1 MGRVFRSTMVFAAS
15 ASLTF
20 SLLLW
25 TVSGQDMF
33 QSLRGTQQDAQAT
46 PALAEATGAAMNTS
60 SAINYAAFIQT
71 LNTTMTSEDRDVILF
86 ESLVA
91 LGNQAQSSSADAC
104 NSGLLGY
111 AVKKYPSATN
121 CLAPCHGS
129 CSAVNAI
136 MGGYMTRG
144 GQPGAMKVACQRA
157 GELDCLFNHIGPCM
171 EFVDKAKGFGLSIP
185 TSREQLRN
193 ECR

>member
-1 MGRVFRSTMVFAAS
+1 MG
-15 ASLTF
+15 
-20 SLLLW
+20 
-25 TVSGQDMF
+25 
-33 QSLRGTQQDAQAT
+33 
-46 PALAEATGAAMNTS
+46 
-60 SAINYAAFIQT
+60 
-71 LNTTMTSEDRDVILF
+71 NTTMTSEDRDVILF

-91 LGNQAQSSSADAC
+91 LGNQALISSADSC

-136 MGGYMTRG
+136 MGGYMTQG
-144 GQPGAMKVACQRA
+144 GQRGAMRVACSRA
-157 GELDCLFNHIGPCM
+157 GELGCLFSHIGPCM
-171 EFVDKAKGFGLSIP
+171 EFVNKAKSFGLSIP
-185 TSREQLRN
+185 TSQAQLDS